1 MRLGHGWGI
10 AMAMLDG
17 AMAES
22 SSYIPAIFGLAG
34 SLIGG
39 FIAGT
44 VSLLVARQARAAAEG
59 TWIRDNRRE
68 IYDRL
73 LTRAE
78 RLLHACEAYQEAHG
92 GKESVKA
99 NLESAYTN
107 FFEAYGVLQTVAG
120 IPLVDAARDH
130 AYRLRALA
138 ESLTSTRVM
147 DPQKFNLVVK
157 LIREPRHEVLM
168 DPQKFNLVVRLIRE
182 ARHEVLDAMR
192 AELGLDRGIRPAV
205 DYNPWAGTNTE
216 LEEEYVP
223 VERSRFGLW
232 PIL

>member
-78 RLLHACEAYQEAHG
+78 RLLHACEAYQETHG
-92 GKESVKA
+92 DKEVVKA
-99 NLESAYTN
+99 TLESAYTN

-120 IPLVDAARDH
+120 IPLVDATRDH

-138 ESLTSTRVM
+138 ESLSSTRVM
-147 DPQKFNLVVK
+147 DPQKFNLVV
-157 LIREPRHEVLM
+157 
-168 DPQKFNLVVRLIRE
+168 RLIRD

>member
-1 MRLGHGWGI
+1 MRLGYGWGI
-10 AMAMLDG
+10 AMVMLDG

-78 RLLHACEAYQEAHG
+78 RLLHACEAYQETHG
-92 GKESVKA
+92 DKEAVKA
-99 NLESAYTN
+99 TLESAYTN

-120 IPLVDAARDH
+120 IPLVDATRDH

-138 ESLTSTRVM
+138 ESLSSTRVM
-147 DPQKFNLVVK
+147 DPQKFNLVV
-157 LIREPRHEVLM
+157 
-168 DPQKFNLVVRLIRE
+168 RLIRD

-192 AELGLDRGIRPAV
+192 AELGLDRGIRPAA
-205 DYNPWAGTNTE
+205 DYNPWAGTKTE
-216 LEEEYVP
+216 LEEEYVQA
-223 VERSRFGLW
+223 ERSRFGLW
-232 PIL
+232 PFL

>member
-1 MRLGHGWGI
+1 VLENARIGGPRKLVRLGYGWGI
-10 AMAMLDG
+10 AMVMLDG

-78 RLLHACEAYQEAHG
+78 RLLHACEAYQETHG
-92 GKESVKA
+92 DKEAVKA
-99 NLESAYTN
+99 TLESAYTN

-120 IPLVDAARDH
+120 IPLVDATRDH

-138 ESLTSTRVM
+138 ESLSSTRVM
-147 DPQKFNLVVK
+147 DPQKFNLVV
-157 LIREPRHEVLM
+157 
-168 DPQKFNLVVRLIRE
+168 RLIRD

-192 AELGLDRGIRPAV
+192 AELGLDRGIRPAA
-205 DYNPWAGTNTE
+205 DYNPWAGTKTE
-216 LEEEYVP
+216 LEEEYVQA
-223 VERSRFGLW
+223 ERSRFGLW
-232 PIL
+232 PFL